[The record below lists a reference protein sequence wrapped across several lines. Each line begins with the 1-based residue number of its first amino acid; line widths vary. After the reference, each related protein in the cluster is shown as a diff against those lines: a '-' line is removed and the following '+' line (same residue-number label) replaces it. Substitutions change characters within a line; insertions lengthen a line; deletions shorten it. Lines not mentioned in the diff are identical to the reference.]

1 MSARTVLNEA
11 EKHGVKVTLNAAAN
25 SNPVFQSGRRL
36 DGIGS
41 AWRAVLSLRVA
52 GKSVARGVRGW
63 VRNRSSGD
71 SPVRRTLVG

>member
-41 AWRAVLSLRVA
+41 AR
-52 GKSVARGVRGW
+52 ARGTGL
-63 VRNRSSGD
+63 GKK
-71 SPVRRTLVG
+71 PVRAAIRPSAGR